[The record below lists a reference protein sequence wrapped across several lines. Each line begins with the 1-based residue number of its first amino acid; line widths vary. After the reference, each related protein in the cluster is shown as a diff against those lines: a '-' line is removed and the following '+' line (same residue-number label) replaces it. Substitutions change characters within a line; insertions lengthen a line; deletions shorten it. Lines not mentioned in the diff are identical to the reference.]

1 MHPENTRRLSDK
13 EFQDRKK
20 RGLCFRCDEK
30 WRIGH
35 ICKNKGLSVL
45 IVNDEDTLE
54 LSSNDETA
62 NEEVTVDTPMA
73 ISLNSVVGI
82 DNPKTMKLRGS
93 IAGEKVVVMLE
104 PGATHNFIS
113 PQLITK
119 LQRLMTTTEEFG
131 VTLGTRTKV
140 FGDDI
145 CKNVKAWKY
154 AMTFFS

>member
-20 RGLCFRCDEK
+20 KGLCFRCDEK

-131 VTLGTRTKV
+131 VTLGT
-140 FGDDI
+140 G
-145 CKNVKAWKY
+145 
-154 AMTFFS
+154 